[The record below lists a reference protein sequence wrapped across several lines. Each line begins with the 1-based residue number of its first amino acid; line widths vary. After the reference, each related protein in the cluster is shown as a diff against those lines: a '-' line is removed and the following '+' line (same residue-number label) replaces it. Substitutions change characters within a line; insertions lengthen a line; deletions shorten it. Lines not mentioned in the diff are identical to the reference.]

1 MEPFGRNTLPSILWA
16 AFEIAKHNP
25 DGIMLVSPADHCID
39 DTEAFKKTLLKA
51 VNYATTNDKLVT
63 IGITPTEPHTGYGYI
78 ETTSNESEIQDVIT
92 FHEKPNLEK
101 AAEYLSSGRFIGTL
115 ECLFG
120 KLVTFLTL
128 AKKLQPKMYKVFE
141 NLTLLNKQDK
151 DYQDKFVSLFD
162 ELENVSIDY
171 AIMEKSA
178 TDTVLIPS
186 TFDWNDIG
194 SWTSIDEYLT
204 ADDSHNFSKSK
215 TIAINSKNNT
225 IYAPKK
231 ISCDGKCK

>member
-1 MEPFGRNTLPSILWA
+1 
-16 AFEIAKHNP
+16 
-25 DGIMLVSPADHCID
+25 
-39 DTEAFKKTLLKA
+39 
-51 VNYATTNDKLVT
+51 
-63 IGITPTEPHTGYGYI
+63 
-78 ETTSNESEIQDVIT
+78 
-92 FHEKPNLEK
+92 
-101 AAEYLSSGRFIGTL
+101 
-115 ECLFG
+115 
-120 KLVTFLTL
+120 
-128 AKKLQPKMYKVFE
+128 MYKVFE

-215 TIAINSKNNT
+215 TLAINSKNNT
-225 IYAPKK
+225 IYALK